1 MELTSASAHANWG
14 EERLLLALEAGGMG
28 TWEWDISSGEL
39 IWSSGL
45 GPILG
50 LGEGESPAGFD
61 GFMALVHPDDRDAV
75 MASIQTAIDERG
87 DASTEFRVPW
97 SDGTDHW
104 VMGRGSVLT
113 DAGNNPTSMIG
124 FALDITEEKQ
134 VLVNERSARAK
145 AEEASERLAF
155 LAEATR
161 MVSLSLSYKE
171 TLERITTLA
180 VPRLAD
186 WCGVD
191 LIRSDGTSEW
201 VAGVHVDPAKD
212 DLIRS
217 LRANYP
223 TDMESD
229 AMKALLSTGEGM
241 LYPEVTDEMIEL
253 GAKDERHARML
264 RALGLTSILVVP
276 MSARGRIIGLL
287 TLASSSPDRH
297 FDEQDLEFAGEI
309 GRRCAIAVENSRLYE
324 ERAHIAKILQ
334 QALLPAALPNIDGIS
349 MATTYLPAG
358 EGNEV
363 GGDFYDVFGTAS
375 ESWGLVIGDVCG
387 KGARAAVLTGL
398 ARHTIRAAALNSPRP
413 DDVVPIVNAAILR
426 ESGDSEFVTMAY
438 GCLERND
445 AGGFGVWISRS
456 GHPVPM
462 VVRADGRVEQIGAG
476 GTLLGVLDAIDVEV
490 DEVSLSAGDS
500 IVFYTDGVIEARDGD
515 DIFGEDRLVEVLEA
529 CGGLDPE
536 TLTEKVEQAVLAFA
550 DQARDDIAMLTLRV
564 DDLS

>member
-1 MELTSASAHANWG
+1 
-14 EERLLLALEAGGMG
+14 MG
-28 TWEWDISSGEL
+28 TWEWHISSGEL

-50 LGEGESPAGFD
+50 LAEGQSPEDFE
-61 GFMALVHPDDRDAV
+61 GFMAMVHPEDRDAV
-75 MASIQTAIDERG
+75 MASLRSAIDARA
-87 DASTEFRVPW
+87 DVSSQFRVPW
-97 SDGTDHW
+97 RDGTDHW
-104 VMGRGSVLT
+104 VMGRGVVLT
-113 DAGNNPTSMIG
+113 DANGDPTSMIG

-134 VLVNERSARAK
+134 LLESEQAARAE
-145 AEEASERLAF
+145 AEEAGDRLAF

-186 WCGVD
+186 WCGVE
-191 LIRSDGTSEW
+191 LIRSDRTSEW
-201 VAGVHVDPAKD
+201 VAGVHVDPSKD

-229 AMKALLSTGEGM
+229 AMKALLSTGEGQ
-241 LYPEVTDEMIEL
+241 LYPEVTDEMIEM
-253 GAKDERHARML
+253 GAKDERHAKTL
-264 RALGLTSILVVP
+264 RALGLTSVLVVP
-276 MSARGRIIGLL
+276 MTARGRIIGLL

-297 FDEQDLEFAGEI
+297 FGERDLEFAGEI

-324 ERAHIAKILQ
+324 ERAHIARILQ
-334 QALLPAALPNIDGIS
+334 RALLPAALPNIDGIS
-349 MATTYLPAG
+349 MAASYLPAG

-363 GGDFYDVFGTAS
+363 GGDFYDVFDTAAG
-375 ESWGLVIGDVCG
+375 SWGIVIGDVCG
-387 KGARAAVLTGL
+387 KGARAAALTGL

-413 DDVVPIVNAAILR
+413 DDVLPVVNAAILH

-445 AGGFGVWISRS
+445 DGGFVAWISRS

-462 VVRADGRVEQIGAG
+462 VVRVDGRVEKIGADG
-476 GTLLGVLDAIDVEV
+476 ALLGVFDDIDVEV
-490 DEVSLSAGDS
+490 DKVSLSVGDS
-500 IVFYTDGVIEARDGD
+500 IVFYTDGVLEARHD
-515 DIFGEDRLVEVLEA
+515 DDLFGEGRLVEVLEGCA
-529 CGGLDPE
+529 GLDPE

-550 DQARDDIAMLTLRV
+550 GGARDDIAMLTLRV